1 MRSNME
7 SGSGTFVMIPPR
19 FRESDRA
26 DCYARATRSPL
37 IDNDRTE
44 KMSKQA
50 NIASQQKFGEAVNS
64 GNLEIFRDV
73 VAPDALDHD
82 PAPGQGR
89 GPDGY
94 IQFFT
99 QFRSAFPDLQITVDH
114 LTADDDS
121 VAIAYT
127 VTGTHKGDFLGVPA
141 TGRSM
146 SARGV
151 QIARFDPNARMVER
165 WGSSDQLGILQQIGA
180 APTNG

>member
-1 MRSNME
+1 MSWRPTPSI
-7 SGSGTFVMIPPR
+7 MIRPQVR
-19 FRESDRA
+19 
-26 DCYARATRSPL
+26 
-37 IDNDRTE
+37 
-44 KMSKQA
+44 
-50 NIASQQKFGEAVNS
+50 GV
-64 GNLEIFRDV
+64 
-73 VAPDALDHD
+73 
-82 PAPGQGR
+82 